1 MLKAIRNYLGHRRE
15 RRIRRDMLAL
25 ARLGKVLEKD
35 VEGFV
40 QLVEPGSNKLFL
52 ESQSTNYHEL
62 EHRYG
67 VHIWLYAAINAIAEK
82 SAVPPLVIKNE
93 DGEIVD
99 KAPLPMRPNAMQTW
113 NELEQLI
120 AIYLE
125 LTGNAYVF
133 HDKDENEFYPLRPSR
148 VRIVP
153 DEDGRTVL
161 GYAYNHMQSTNIT
174 SVRRRGFSKRGWMYD
189 DPEVMN
195 WSNREFERQYE
206 KRYADYVGYVEK
218 GTLGVE
224 SIPDHEKDNWTPYAA
239 DEVLHFKYIS
249 PTNDFYGIAPIYPLL
264 TNLQTEL
271 YARAWNKN
279 FFENGAIPPGV
290 LVIPKILPKD
300 DFESMKKSF
309 IKQYGGTKNRG
320 KPLVL
325 QGGEVGADYKAFP
338 GQHRDLEFLNGL
350 DKNRDETLAVVGVP
364 HEVLPG
370 ASIMASH
377 TSANSPGIKEKKK
390 IFLQDT
396 IIPKLTM
403 RAARWTAHFRD
414 ALAEGHEIGHD
425 YSGIEDLK
433 PDWGER
439 AKAATAAIRSGMT
452 VGEVRRE
459 IYDLPEEPEGVLLL
473 PSNVQAYQLSTSPE
487 QPALVAPP
495 EPMQLPK
502 PEDDDEAEATDDD
515 ETIPELYKPAA
526 D

>member
-1 MLKAIRNYLGHRRE
+1 MLKTIRNFLGHRRE
-15 RRIRRDMLAL
+15 RQIRRDMLAL
-25 ARLGKVLEKD
+25 KRLEKALETD
-35 VEGFV
+35 IEGFV
-40 QLVEPGSNKLFL
+40 QLVEPGLKKLFL
-52 ESQSTNYHEL
+52 ESQSTDYHEL

-82 SAVPPLVIKNE
+82 SAVPPLVIKNA
-93 DGEIVD
+93 DGEIVE

-120 AIYLE
+120 AIWLE
-125 LTGNAYVF
+125 LTGNAYIF
-133 HDKDENEFYPLRPSR
+133 HDKDTNEFYPLRPSR

-153 DEDGRTVL
+153 DDDGRTIL
-161 GYAYNHMQSTNIT
+161 GYGYNHMQSSNIT
-174 SVRRRGFSKRGWMYD
+174 TVRRRGVSKRGWMYD
-189 DPEVMN
+189 DPEVLD
-195 WSNREFERQYE
+195 WSNREFKRRYE
-206 KRYADYVGYVEK
+206 KRYADYVDSVEK
-218 GTLGVE
+218 GTVE
-224 SIPDHEKDNWTPYAA
+224 VQGIPDHEKDNWTPYEA

-290 LVIPKILPKD
+290 LIIPKILPKD
-300 DFESMKKSF
+300 EFEDMKKSF

-350 DKNRDETLAVVGVP
+350 DKGRDETLAVVGVP

-377 TSANSPGIKEKKK
+377 TSANSPGIKEKRK

-396 IIPKLTM
+396 IMPKLTM

-414 ALAEGHEIGHD
+414 ELPEGHEIGHD
-425 YSGIEDLK
+425 YSDIEDLK

-439 AKAATAAIRSGMT
+439 AKAASLAIKNGMT
-452 VGEVRRE
+452 LQEVRRE
-459 IYDLPEEPEGVLLL
+459 IYDLPEEFEGVLLL
-473 PSNVQAYQLSTSPE
+473 PANVQAIQLSASPE
-487 QPALVAPP
+487 QPALVAPDSLYS
-495 EPMQLPK
+495 LPK
-502 PEDDDEAEATDDD
+502 PEGEEKPTS
-515 ETIPELYKPAA
+515 ETPDTETMPAA
-526 D
+526 AD